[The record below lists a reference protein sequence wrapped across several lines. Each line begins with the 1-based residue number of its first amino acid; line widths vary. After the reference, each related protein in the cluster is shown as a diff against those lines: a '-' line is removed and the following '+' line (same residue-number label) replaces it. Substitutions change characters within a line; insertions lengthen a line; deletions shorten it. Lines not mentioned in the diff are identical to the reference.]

1 MTTIMLKINERTKA
15 GKTLISM
22 LNFFS
27 SEKEGVEIIET
38 DSEKKKTKNNT
49 PYTPQF
55 VEMVLNAAKSE
66 NRTKVTSKNL
76 WQSL

>member
-38 DSEKKKTKNNT
+38 DSKKKKTKNNT
-49 PYTPQF
+49 PYNPQF

>member
-27 SEKEGVEIIET
+27 SEEEGVEIIET
-38 DSEKKKTKNNT
+38 DSKKKKTKNNT
-49 PYTPQF
+49 PYNPQF